1 MASKALPFPRG
12 KTLGDSLD
20 NLTLSDTWYQW
31 LEGKEFE
38 VEDTIHGTG
47 EKVILR
53 VVKND
58 TGSAITIAKR
68 FMRFNT
74 AAEDFGRRIA
84 GYVNAE
90 GMYCVLPDDAYSVG
104 ATIPDDDM
112 FYVVVKGPVSGTTAA
127 GSVSLSAHDPV
138 ATTATGYIGG
148 TKAQYGEFVAGI
160 ADVASTTASATLLL
174 HVDSGVG
181 GIVGT

>member
-12 KTLGDSLD
+12 RTLSDDLD
-20 NLTLSDTWYQW
+20 NLTLSDTWYQH

-38 VEDTIHGTG
+38 VEDTVNGTG

-58 TGSAITIAKR
+58 TGSAITVAKK

-74 AAEDFGRRIA
+74 NAEDFGRRIA
-84 GYVNAE
+84 GVANAE
-90 GMYCVLPDDAYSVG
+90 GMFCVPMDDAYTVG
-104 ATIPDDDM
+104 DTIPDDDL
-112 FYVVVKGPVSGTTAA
+112 FYVVVKGPVSVTTAA

-138 ATTATGYIGG
+138 ATTAAGFIGG
-148 TKAQYGEFVAGI
+148 VKAQYGEFVAGI
-160 ADVASTTASATLLL
+160 ADVACTTASASLLI
-174 HVDSGVG
+174 HVDLGVG